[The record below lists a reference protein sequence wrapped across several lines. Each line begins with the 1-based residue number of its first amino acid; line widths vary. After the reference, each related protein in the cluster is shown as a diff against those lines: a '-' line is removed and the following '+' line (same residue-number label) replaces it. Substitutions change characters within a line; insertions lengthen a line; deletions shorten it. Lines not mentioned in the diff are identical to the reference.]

1 MFIKKIMKQV
11 AYEFNLF
18 RLNKKWRKENEHNK
32 TELGNIFNTELLS
45 VGKYT
50 YGTLNVESDGARG
63 EGLVIGSFV
72 SIAKDVTFM
81 LAGNHETKSLLTY
94 PLRTFFGSD
103 NFFVEAQTKGKIEIE
118 DDVWIGE
125 KSLIMSGV
133 KIGQG
138 AVVAAGA
145 VVSKD
150 VPPYAIVG
158 GVPAKIIKYR
168 FDEKIRLEL
177 NSANLNLLDKNSIL
191 NNLNTLSGTDIQK
204 SLEVLES
211 VSKRR
216 MK

>member
-1 MFIKKIMKQV
+1 
-11 AYEFNLF
+11 
-18 RLNKKWRKENEHNK
+18 
-32 TELGNIFNTELLS
+32 
-45 VGKYT
+45 
-50 YGTLNVESDGARG
+50 
-63 EGLVIGSFV
+63 
-72 SIAKDVTFM
+72 M

-94 PLRTFFGSD
+94 PLKTFFGSD
-103 NFFVEAQTKGKIEIE
+103 KSFVEAQTKGKIEIE

-125 KSLIMSGV
+125 KALIMSNV

-168 FDEKIRLEL
+168 FNEKIRMKLS
-177 NSANLNLLDKNSIL
+177 SANLNLLDKNNIS
-191 NNLNTLSGTDIQK
+191 NNLDALSGTDIQK
-204 SLEVLES
+204 SIEILDS
-211 VSKRR
+211 VGMRR